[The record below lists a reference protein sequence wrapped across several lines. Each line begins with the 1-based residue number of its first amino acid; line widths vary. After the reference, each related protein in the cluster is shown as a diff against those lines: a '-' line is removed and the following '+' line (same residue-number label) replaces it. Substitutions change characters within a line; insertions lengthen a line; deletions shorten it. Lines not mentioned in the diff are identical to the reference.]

1 MRTMTDAELKNLMIC
16 ACSNFSVV
24 QQPQSESVIN
34 SVAYHRTP
42 IPDLMIDGTHIRH
55 VAGEVVALIEQKE
68 QLVTVLMLAR
78 KTIEAD
84 RSSLFESS
92 KDPKTNQVTCEFALA
107 GLAEYAIVLSKI
119 DRIVRGELI

>member
-1 MRTMTDAELKNLMIC
+1 MRTMADAKLKNLMIR
-16 ACSNFSVV
+16 ACSNYSVV
-24 QQPQSESVIN
+24 QQPQSESVIDRA
-34 SVAYHRTP
+34 AYHRTP
-42 IPDLMIDGTHIRH
+42 IPDLMIDDTHIRH

-92 KDPKTNQVTCEFALA
+92 KDPKTNQVTCEIALA
-107 GLAEYAIVLSKI
+107 GLAEYAIVLNKI
-119 DRIVRGELI
+119 DKITRGEI